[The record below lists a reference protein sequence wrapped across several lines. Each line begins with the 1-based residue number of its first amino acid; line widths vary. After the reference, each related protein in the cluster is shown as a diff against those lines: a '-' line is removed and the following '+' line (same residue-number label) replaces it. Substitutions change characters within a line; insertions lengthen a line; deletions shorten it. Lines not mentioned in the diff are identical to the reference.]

1 MQILN
6 LHIFLILSFSI
17 FILFIIDEK
26 LNLEDFKPLGALPVN
41 KSVSSFKRIVQKVF
55 LHCFAQTSKKE

>member
-1 MQILN
+1 
-6 LHIFLILSFSI
+6 LSFSV

-41 KSVSSFKRIVQKVF
+41 KSVSSFKRIAQKVF
-55 LHCFAQTSKKE
+55 LHYFAQTPKRE

>member
-6 LHIFLILSFSI
+6 LHVFLILSFSV

-26 LNLEDFKPLGALPVN
+26 LNLEDFSPLGALPVN
-41 KSVSSFKRIVQKVF
+41 KSVSSFKRIAQKVF
-55 LHCFAQTSKKE
+55 LHSFAQTSKRE

>member
-6 LHIFLILSFSI
+6 LHVFLILSFSV

-26 LNLEDFKPLGALPVN
+26 LNLEDFSPLGALSVN
-41 KSVSSFKRIVQKVF
+41 KSVSSFKRIAQKVF

>member
-6 LHIFLILSFSI
+6 LHVFLILSFSI

-41 KSVSSFKRIVQKVF
+41 KSVSSFKRIAQKVF
-55 LHCFAQTSKKE
+55 LHCFAQTAKKE